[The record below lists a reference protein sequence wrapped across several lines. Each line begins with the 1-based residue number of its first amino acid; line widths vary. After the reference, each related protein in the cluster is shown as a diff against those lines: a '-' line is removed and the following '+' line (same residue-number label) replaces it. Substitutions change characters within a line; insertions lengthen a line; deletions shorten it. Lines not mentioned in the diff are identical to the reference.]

1 MMLLNAS
8 YWAHLVGQAELFP
21 LLAAGLVGVAFFR
34 HLSSPQQ
41 YLAVLVWFSLAIE
54 LTALVLQSQQI
65 PNLFLVPIDAASGV
79 WILSLLYERALQWPG
94 YSRWRPW
101 VAGAFVFSAAF
112 SGWLMTDS
120 AHFQPTLMVSESL
133 MLLLLPVLY
142 FRKLLNELHVGNL
155 AHDAIFWLSAGLLP
169 YALVKLLI
177 GLFSNYLLA
186 HYSRELNLWVW
197 FVHAVLLFVLYS
209 CYLRALWLRPQK

>member
-1 MMLLNAS
+1 MLLTAL
-8 YWAHLVGQAELFP
+8 YWATLARQAELLP
-21 LLAAGLVGVAFFR
+21 LLAAGLVALVSFR
-34 HLSSPQQ
+34 RLSLPQR
-41 YLAVLVWFSLAIE
+41 YLALLVWFGMAVE
-54 LTALVLQSQQI
+54 VTGVALQSRHI
-65 PNLFLVPIDAASGV
+65 PNLFLVPIDAAGGV
-79 WILSLLYERALQWPG
+79 WVLSLLYKHALQWPT
-94 YSRWRPW
+94 YSRWQPW
-101 VAGAFVFSAAF
+101 VASAFVLGAAL